1 MINKMGELWIVDR
14 DASDTCEWVEKC
26 LNLCLFVMGNYSFL
40 GFVNLF
46 RESIIR
52 EIYFCKK
59 VSRFFMKSFGRVRET
74 NGSRIYLVVNFL

>member
-1 MINKMGELWIVDR
+1 MINKIRELWIVDR

-59 VSRFFMKSFGRVRET
+59 IFHEIVWKSKGNKWVKNIFGC
-74 NGSRIYLVVNFL
+74 